1 MKFSEILDLDDVL
14 QIKDLSYEKWKM
26 KVLSQV
32 DDALVTACLLFIEQM
47 RSNVELSKEEKNHV
61 KFAIQSFTEVII
73 INRLKFKNF
82 FYDFFFNFF
91 ELCALCISILQAL
104 TNRLHQ
110 TVFRNSTGNTLF
122 RAYFDFGPYIVSLG
136 RKLARKLARVP
147 VRISSN
153 DLAQSIREGLENAT
167 PLGA

>member
-1 MKFSEILDLDDVL
+1 MDDVL

-73 INRLKFKNF
+73 MVSF
-82 FYDFFFNFF
+82 FIWGLICENNVGERRIRHKTTL
-91 ELCALCISILQAL
+91 EL
-104 TNRLHQ
+104 
-110 TVFRNSTGNTLF
+110 
-122 RAYFDFGPYIVSLG
+122 SLIC
-136 RKLARKLARVP
+136 RFA
-147 VRISSN
+147 II
-153 DLAQSIREGLENAT
+153 DEEIH
-167 PLGA
+167 